1 MKKLFVITAF
11 VAALLVAEKAQAQLN
26 LHVDYSPELIKTY
39 TPTADTTLFFHG
51 FSFGLSW
58 EFILNDNLSL
68 TAGAQYRMNMKD
80 DSEHIYQGTH
90 FVHHVTREQQKLVD
104 LPILLRYKMALGDN
118 GTFSPFAGP
127 MLSYGINGKTTEQ
140 WLYPIDTEISHE
152 WYEGT
157 GFAYRP
163 NSQLNVYAMAGA
175 EFEFKQ
181 FTVTLGGRY
190 GFLNLNKRN
199 TGTTTKAYGFFLSFG
214 HTF

>member
-1 MKKLFVITAF
+1 M
-11 VAALLVAEKAQAQLN
+11 N
-26 LHVDYSPELIKTY
+26 LRDV
-39 TPTADTTLFFHG
+39 
-51 FSFGLSW
+51 
-58 EFILNDNLSL
+58 
-68 TAGAQYRMNMKD
+68 
-80 DSEHIYQGTH
+80 SEHYGIVIPLMSHGLI
-90 FVHHVTREQQKLVD
+90 RERQTLVD
-104 LPILLRYKMALGDN
+104 IPILLKYKLPITDKITN
-118 GTFSPFAGP
+118 TPFIGS
-127 MLSYGINGKTTEQ
+127 MLSWGIQGKTTEQ

-152 WYEGT
+152 WYEGN